1 MSAEGGSRMTPRKL
15 FRTLALAEAVTWTL
29 LIAALVLK
37 YGFDNE
43 RFSPI
48 AGGLHGFVFLSY
60 GVVTLFVWANQKW
73 PARTGILGLATT
85 VIPWATIP
93 FEKSVDRRGMLK
105 GGWRMAPGGEE
116 PTNGVDRIA
125 ALVLRRPVAAGIVAL
140 VAVAVVFSVLLYL
153 GPPVQLG

>member
-1 MSAEGGSRMTPRKL
+1 MTPRKL

-29 LIAALVLK
+29 LIAALVFK
-37 YGFDNE
+37 YGFDEE
-43 RFSPI
+43 RFTPI

-73 PARTGILGLATT
+73 PLRTGILGLVTT

-93 FEKSVDRRGMLK
+93 FEKSVDRRGLLN

-116 PTNGVDRIA
+116 PTNAVDKLA
-125 ALVLRRPVAAGIVAL
+125 ALVLRRPVLAGAVAL
-140 VAVAVVFSVLLYL
+140 VAVAAVFSVLLVL
-153 GPPVQLG
+153 GPPIPKG

>member
-1 MSAEGGSRMTPRKL
+1 MSPRKL

-29 LIAALVLK
+29 LLIGMFAKYVLHFEALT
-37 YGFDNE
+37 
-43 RFSPI
+43 PI
-48 AGGLHGFVFLSY
+48 FGGLHGFVFLAY

-125 ALVLRRPVAAGIVAL
+125 ALVLRRPVAAGAVAL
-140 VAVAVVFSVLLYL
+140 VAVAVVFGVLLYL

>member
-1 MSAEGGSRMTPRKL
+1 MSPRKL

-29 LIAALVLK
+29 LLIGMFAKYVLDFEALT
-37 YGFDNE
+37 
-43 RFSPI
+43 PI
-48 AGGLHGFVFLSY
+48 FGGLHGFVFLAY

-93 FEKSVDRRGMLK
+93 FERSVDRRGMLA

-116 PTNGVDRIA
+116 PANGVDRIA
-125 ALVLRRPVAAGIVAL
+125 ALVLRRPIVAGIVAL
-140 VAVAVVFSVLLYL
+140 IAVAVVFSVLLRL
-153 GPPVQLG
+153 GPPVQVG